1 MSVILGFLSF
11 VGRLLLVA
19 IFLLTVIGHMIPHFA
34 DVAADMKKVAI
45 PFPEIA
51 LVGAIVVLI
60 VGSLCVLMGFHAR
73 FGAFLL
79 LVFLGLASAYF
90 HNFWDYPEGSKKA
103 LEEMANFMKNAS
115 IMGAMVFLIANG
127 AGRFSLDTMRRP
139 AAKTA

>member
-11 VGRLLLVA
+11 VGRLLLVG
-19 IFLLTVIGHMIPHFA
+19 IFMLSAVGNKIPHFA
-34 DVAADMKKVAI
+34 DVAAEMKKADV

-51 LVGAIVVLI
+51 LVGAIVFLI

-90 HNFWDYPEGSKKA
+90 HNFWDFPEGSK
-103 LEEMANFMKNAS
+103 
-115 IMGAMVFLIANG
+115 
-127 AGRFSLDTMRRP
+127 
-139 AAKTA
+139 